1 MGQILIIKI
10 EKVTNIMTQLYN
22 YSDIYNKV
30 LEIKKNT
37 LTRVSSADTFISKET
52 KNTITVW
59 EEKFLKEKREQK
71 SLGIKC
77 QAFKVNLTKS
87 NTSVP
92 LAAMMTV
99 T

>member
-1 MGQILIIKI
+1 MGQILNIKT

-71 SLGIKC
+71 NLGIKC
-77 QAFKVNLTKS
+77 QDFKVNLTKS
-87 NTSVP
+87 NTDVP
-92 LAAMMTV
+92 LTAMMTV